1 MAIEG
6 SVPAEG
12 AIVPHLVVSDAAAAA
27 EFYER
32 AFAAE
37 ILYRSPSPSGQGEH
51 IHLKVWS
58 ALIQISTE
66 EADYRRSKLQ
76 GPLLASPDTLHG
88 STCLFQVRV
97 PDVDTAYERAIH
109 HGGLPAM
116 PPTDMFWGDRYGWIR
131 DPFGQMWA
139 LCTIKEVLTA
149 RQAEE
154 RPRNFAAEMKGQQP

>member
-1 MAIEG
+1 MAIKG

-32 AFAAE
+32 AFSAKV
-37 ILYRSPSPSGQGEH
+37 LYRSPSPSGQGEH

-66 EADYRRSKLQ
+66 EVDYRRSKLQ
-76 GPLLASPDTLHG
+76 GPLLASPSTLQA
-88 STCLFQVRV
+88 STCVFQVRV
-97 PDVDTAYERAIH
+97 PDVDKAYERAINQ
-109 HGGLPAM
+109 GGLPAM

-131 DPFGQMWA
+131 DPFGHMWA
-139 LCTIKEVLTA
+139 LSTVKEVLTPEE
-149 RQAEE
+149 AEQ
-154 RPRNFAAEMKGQQP
+154 RLQRFVVPREGSQQ